1 MVLKGDL
8 MKKLVIVF
16 ILIAIVAAVA
26 CVENMV
32 KVCDVAYTNDLEKE
46 YANIASS
53 NYNSDCLLI
62 RRQAVTEGTEYY
74 IQNSTDVQKIEP
86 DRDIILY
93 DWINPAFL
101 KVNDDFALLQQAEYV
116 VLVSRNDIVKKQNK
130 YNEDIVRVKPEK
142 IIMLTK
148 SDEIYNHSKGGVFY
162 VNDLSLTGHIRFY
175 LGLVLP
181 AFRESV

>member
-8 MKKLVIVF
+8 MKKLVVVF
-16 ILIAIVAAVA
+16 ILIAMVAAVA

-46 YANIASS
+46 YNNIVSS

-101 KVNDDFALLQQAEYV
+101 KVNDDFALLQQAEYA
-116 VLVSRNDIVKKQNK
+116 VLVSRNDTIKKGNK

-148 SDEIYNHSKGGVFY
+148 SDEIYDNSKGGVFY
-162 VNDLSLTGHIRFY
+162 VKDLSLTGHIRFY

>member
-1 MVLKGDL
+1 MALKGDL

-16 ILIAIVAAVA
+16 ILIAMVAAVA

-46 YANIASS
+46 YNNIVSS
-53 NYNSDCLLI
+53 NYDSDCLLI
-62 RRQAVTEGTEYY
+62 RRQAVTDGTEYY

-101 KVNDDFALLQQAEYV
+101 KVNDDFALLQQAEYA
-116 VLVSRNDIVKKQNK
+116 VLVSRNDTVKKENK

-148 SDEIYNHSKGGVFY
+148 SDEIYDNSKGGVFY
-162 VNDLSLTGHIRFY
+162 VKDLSLTGHIRFY
-175 LGLVLP
+175 LGLILP